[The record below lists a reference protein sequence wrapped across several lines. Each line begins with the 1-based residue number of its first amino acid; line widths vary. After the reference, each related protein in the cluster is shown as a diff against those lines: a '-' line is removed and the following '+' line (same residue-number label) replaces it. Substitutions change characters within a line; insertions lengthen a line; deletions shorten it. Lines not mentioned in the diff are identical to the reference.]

1 MMEMQ
6 WTSQR
11 EETEEDHAH
20 LAVPQSSGEVSGAFR
35 SNLIIMEVECSECL
49 CG

>member
-1 MMEMQ
+1 MVQ
-6 WTSQR
+6 TAR
-11 EETEEDHAH
+11 EKAMDNIYSIIR
-20 LAVPQSSGEVSGAFR
+20 QSSGEILGAFK

>member
-1 MMEMQ
+1 MQ

-20 LAVPQSSGEVSGAFR
+20 LAVRQSSGEMSGALI
-35 SNLIIMEVECSECL
+35 SDLIIIEVECSECL
-49 CG
+49 YG